1 MAKDFLDIIFQCI
14 AAVDSSALLILL
26 ALALGA
32 LCWVACSYYT
42 RLWHKRFHMRTQHH
56 VLCAIAAVL
65 TAMFTVTF
73 RAVANLEYIANEIIE
88 GWSENLVNDNV
99 WNSQTY
105 GIAFYAV
112 KVRFPDQFGGIPEPG
127 RQDSYIPFNNDAMMQ
142 LCVKTYVN
150 EARNNFSTHRPFL
163 DRMLRARPGISEEE
177 IQEDIHTFFRN
188 NPGQRYP
195 LSRAVSIAAAHI
207 REGLLIQSPK
217 TVWKTRLI
225 LVFLFLGVQLIP
237 FGTITYCAS
246 KDLDKGEYLGKEQED
261 LYF

>member
-1 MAKDFLDIIFQCI
+1 MVKDFIEIIFQCV
-14 AAVDSSALLILL
+14 AAIEGRALLILL

-42 RLWHKRFHMRTQHH
+42 RLWHRRFRIRFQHH
-56 VLCAIAAVL
+56 LLCAIAAVL
-65 TAMFTVTF
+65 TALFTVTY
-73 RAVANLEYIANEIIE
+73 RAVENLEYITNEIIE

-112 KVRFPDQFGGIPEPG
+112 KERFPDQFGGVPDPG
-127 RQDSYIPFNNDAMMQ
+127 MQDSYIPFNNDAMMQ

-177 IQEDIHTFFRN
+177 IQEDIHIFFRN
-188 NPGQRYP
+188 NAGQRYP
-195 LSRAVSIAAAHI
+195 LSRAVNIAATHI
-207 REGLLIQSPK
+207 RENLLIQSPK

-225 LVFLFLGVQLIP
+225 LVFLFLGVQMIP
-237 FGTITYCAS
+237 FGTIGYCA
-246 KDLDKGEYLGKEQED
+246 YKE
-261 LYF
+261 LNTGFHINK